1 MTKFEK
7 IGVNYQ
13 FDANNIEEANKAF
26 ERSCNACCHMGRRA
40 KCKQCAI
47 DCTHTMVVAY
57 FNDKAKEDKNRKYNS
72 NPHI

>member
-26 ERSCNACCHMGRRA
+26 ERSCNACCHMGRHA

-47 DCTHTMVVAY
+47 DCTHKMVVAY
-57 FNDKAKEDKNRKYNS
+57 FNDKAKENDKHKCNNKTNV
-72 NPHI
+72 